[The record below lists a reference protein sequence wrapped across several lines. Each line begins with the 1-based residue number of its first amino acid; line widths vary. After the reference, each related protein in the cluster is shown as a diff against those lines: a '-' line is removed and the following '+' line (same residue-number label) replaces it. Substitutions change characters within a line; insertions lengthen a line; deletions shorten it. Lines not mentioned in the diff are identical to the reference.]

1 MPVSQMDASS
11 LRGVTVLVTGATGF
25 IGSHLV
31 ERLLS
36 EGASVRCLVR
46 PTRPRGSATRHLP
59 AQGARPYL
67 GDLASGSGLEAALE
81 GVELV
86 YNLAGVTKALRTAD
100 YYRGNVTATA
110 NLLRAM
116 SGSSAR
122 LVHVSSLAAMGPS
135 PDGVPLREDAA
146 PHPLTHYGRSKLE
159 GEQALRRS
167 PVSGR
172 ATIIRPP
179 VVFGPRD
186 VDVYQIFKV
195 AASGAQVRI
204 GRPESYFSFIY
215 VADLVDGLILAA
227 QRPEAAGETYFLANA
242 STVSWTEFGA
252 TAAMTMVKKI
262 RTVTLPVWSAYL
274 AGSFADLLSRVT
286 GRPGI
291 LSRDK
296 ILDARQ
302 RYWTCDPARAAAE
315 LGFHAQTSLREG
327 VAATLEW
334 YREAQ
339 WLNY

>member
-1 MPVSQMDASS
+1 MDAFS
-11 LRGVTVLVTGATGF
+11 LRGSTVLVTGATGF

-31 ERLLS
+31 ERLLA
-36 EGASVRCLVR
+36 EGARVRCLLR
-46 PTRPRGSATRHLP
+46 PLSPRGGSLRHLP
-59 AQGARPYL
+59 GPEAKPVL
-67 GDLASGSGLEAALE
+67 GDLLSGEGLEAALD
-81 GVELV
+81 GADLV
-86 YNLAGVTKALRTAD
+86 FHLAGVTKALHSGD
-100 YYRGNVTATA
+100 YYLGNVTATER
-110 NLLRAM
+110 LLQGM
-116 SGSSAR
+116 SSGRAR
-122 LVHVSSLAAMGPS
+122 LIHVSSLAAMGPS
-135 PDGVPLREDAA
+135 PDGIPLNEDAE
-146 PHPLTHYGRSKLE
+146 PHPLTHYGKSKFE

-167 PVSGR
+167 GVFER

-179 VVFGPRD
+179 VVYGPRD
-186 VDVYQIFKV
+186 VDVFQVFKA

-227 QRPEAAGETYFLANA
+227 QHHAAGRTYFLANPNPA
-242 STVSWTEFGA
+242 SWTEFGA
-252 TAAMTMVKKI
+252 TAALTMVKKI
-262 RTVTLPVWSAYL
+262 RTVILPVWAAYL
-274 AGSFADLLSRVT
+274 AGSFADLLSRLT

-302 RYWTCDPARAAAE
+302 RYWTCDPGRAAAE

-334 YREAQ
+334 YREAH